1 MWPTDGVASRF
12 VDNRFFG
19 ISRLFEPKDT
29 APQRLFSNLRRI
41 LLNYRPPT
49 SVSGNYP
56 NFSPLSFF
64 PSFSLSSSSSS
75 IPSIPVFLRVS
86 PPVRRRKIHVDPVM
100 YANEFGPDKTRVG
113 KSRQASFSVSNGHS
127 VRAPASKS
135 SVFPHFTYFQ
145 QEKDRRSVKQTT

>member
-1 MWPTDGVASRF
+1 MVWPPGSLTIDFSGFPVYSSRRTQLPNGSF
-12 VDNRFFG
+12 PTFDESFLIIDPQPPSPG
-19 ISRLFEPKDT
+19 IIPISLPF
-29 APQRLFSNLRRI
+29 
-41 LLNYRPPT
+41 
-49 SVSGNYP
+49 
-56 NFSPLSFF
+56 LSFPPSLF
-64 PSFSLSSSSSS
+64 PPPPPPL
-75 IPSIPVFLRVS
+75 PSIPVFLRVS